1 VLAALES
8 KKINDK
14 LRLKISDF
22 IDKLNEWREE
32 EKYLPLNELIWKIY
46 NQTDYYNYVR
56 LLPSGEIRKANLKMF
71 LERAKEYEKISFKG
85 LFSFIRYIEKIK
97 NSNNDL
103 SAAKLIGEN
112 ENVVRIMSIHKSKGL
127 EFPVAIISRADK
139 KFNERE
145 LSDSI
150 LLHQDIGFG
159 PQYINYDKKI
169 EYTTAAKE
177 AIKIKLK
184 NESIAEEMRILY
196 VALTRAKEKL
206 IITGVENDLE
216 KALEEK
222 KELLENYEKENG
234 KINHLLLK
242 KYKSYLG
249 WLQLVYLNNEN
260 ISEYMKLNKIS
271 KKDILKEDEKQEIK
285 TEIRDIKKT
294 KEYDKITEILNWK
307 YKYEDITKLQS
318 KMSVTKIKEL
328 KTKEEKKQQMV
339 EIKPRFMQEDGRI
352 SGAEKGTLIHL
363 ILQRLNLRKSYTKKD
378 IQEFVEKL
386 YMKKIISEAQKNVIP
401 IEKIYQ
407 IMNSD
412 FMSKVR
418 NAKEIYKEQPFYTYI
433 STKEIYDTESDE
445 NTLVQGI
452 IDLYYID
459 ENNDCILVDYKTD
472 YVQNET
478 ELIEK
483 YKVQLEIYKKA
494 LEDALKTKIKE
505 CYIYSIYL
513 NKEIRIF

>member
-1 VLAALES
+1 
-8 KKINDK
+8 
-14 LRLKISDF
+14 
-22 IDKLNEWREE
+22 
-32 EKYLPLNELIWKIY
+32 
-46 NQTDYYNYVR
+46 
-56 LLPSGEIRKANLKMF
+56 
-71 LERAKEYEKISFKG
+71 
-85 LFSFIRYIEKIK
+85 
-97 NSNNDL
+97 
-103 SAAKLIGEN
+103 
-112 ENVVRIMSIHKSKGL
+112 
-127 EFPVAIISRADK
+127 
-139 KFNERE
+139 
-145 LSDSI
+145 
-150 LLHQDIGFG
+150 
-159 PQYINYDKKI
+159 
-169 EYTTAAKE
+169 
-177 AIKIKLK
+177 
-184 NESIAEEMRILY
+184 
-196 VALTRAKEKL
+196 
-206 IITGVENDLE
+206 
-216 KALEEK
+216 
-222 KELLENYEKENG
+222 
-234 KINHLLLK
+234 
-242 KYKSYLG
+242 
-249 WLQLVYLNNEN
+249 
-260 ISEYMKLNKIS
+260 
-271 KKDILKEDEKQEIK
+271 
-285 TEIRDIKKT
+285 
-294 KEYDKITEILNWK
+294 
-307 YKYEDITKLQS
+307 
-318 KMSVTKIKEL
+318 MSVTKIKEL

-513 NKEIRIF
+513 NKEIKIF